1 MIIKLEQI
9 TGHAKKAKIG
19 KLNVTAGD
27 QVEAGQAL
35 LQMET
40 KKGNS
45 PLSTKYKC
53 TIDKVLVEEGQEVEL
68 GQSLFEVTAEDGVEP
83 APSVDKS
90 EQTKPKLDYFGGL
103 LRGKKEDVQTE
114 LLIIGAGPGGYVAA
128 LYAAKKGIQTVLV
141 EMDSMGGTCLNVGC
155 IPTKA
160 LIKSSE
166 VFDQMRHADDF
177 GLAVKEI
184 ELDMAKVIDKK
195 DEIKGTLVSGI
206 EYLLDKNNVRV
217 IKGMAS
223 FLNDDQ
229 VLVKSGKDE
238 YTIEAKHTLIATGS
252 QIADIDLPGI
262 KHDFV
267 MNSTSALAYKNNIS
281 SVTIIGGGVI
291 GMEFAFLYA
300 NFGIQVNVLEYCDR
314 LLMMVDKD
322 VSEEIAH
329 IAAEKG
335 IGVFTGAK
343 VTRIEQDQAGRA
355 VVIFE
360 QDGVEKFM
368 TSEKVLVA
376 IGRTPN
382 VDGLDLGKTGV
393 KLNDNGKGIAVN
405 EHLQTSVDHIY
416 AIGDVTNRIQLA
428 HVASHEGIAAVDHI
442 LGKEAHVDYGM
453 VPNVVFTSPEIAA
466 VGMNEDQARFMGR
479 NIQVSKFPFQAN
491 GKALTMREGK
501 GFIKL
506 IKDLDSGRLIGASII
521 GPEASALISTLTVMI
536 GADISEDEIAHT
548 IFAHPTTGEVIHE
561 AVLGLSI
568 GALHY
573 DE

>member
-1 MIIKLEQI
+1 MIIKLEQL
-9 TGHAKKAKIG
+9 TGHAKQAKVG
-19 KLNVTAGD
+19 KLNVAKGD
-27 QVEAGQAL
+27 QIEIGQPL
-35 LQMET
+35 LQMES

-45 PLSTKYKC
+45 PVLSKYKGK
-53 TIDKVLVEEGQEVEL
+53 IDKVLVEEGQEIEL
-68 GQSLFEVTAEDGVEP
+68 GQSLFEVTTEEANEE
-83 APSVDKS
+83 SSSKS
-90 EQTKPKLDYFGGL
+90 AQAKPKLDYFGGL
-103 LRGKKEDVQTE
+103 LGGKKEDVRTE

-141 EMDSMGGTCLNVGC
+141 EKDSMGGTCLNVGC

-160 LIKSSE
+160 LIKSSK
-166 VFDQMRHADDF
+166 VFHQMLHADDF
-177 GLAVKEI
+177 GLSVKEI

-206 EYLLDKNNVRV
+206 EYLLSKNNVRV
-217 IKGMAS
+217 IKGTAA
-223 FLNDDQ
+223 FLNDNQ
-229 VLVKSGKDE
+229 VLVQSGKDE
-238 YTIEAKHTLIATGS
+238 YTIEANNTLIATGS
-252 QIADIDLPGI
+252 QIADINLPGI
-262 KHDFV
+262 DHDFV
-267 MNSTSALAYKNNIS
+267 MNSTSALTYRKNIS

-291 GMEFAFLYA
+291 GMEFAFLYS
-300 NFGIQVNVLEYCDR
+300 NFGIQVNVLEFCDR
-314 LLMMVDKD
+314 LLTMVDKD

-335 IGVFTGAK
+335 IGIFTGSK
-343 VTRIEQDQAGRA
+343 VTRIEKDQTGKA

-360 QDGVEKFM
+360 QDGVEKFI

-376 IGRTPN
+376 IGRSPN
-382 VDGLDLGKTGV
+382 VDELGLGKTGV

-405 EHLQTSVDHIY
+405 EHLQTSVEHIY

-442 LGKEAHVDYGM
+442 LGTDAHIDYGM
-453 VPNVVFTSPEIAA
+453 VPNVIFTSPEIAA
-466 VGMNEDQARFMGR
+466 VGLNEDQARLMGR

-491 GKALTMREGK
+491 GKALTMREEK

-506 IKDLDSGRLIGASII
+506 VKDLDSGKLIGASII

-536 GADISEDEIAHT
+536 GSGISEDEIVHT

-561 AVLGLSI
+561 AVLGLGI

>member
-45 PLSTKYKC
+45 PLSAKYQC

-83 APSVDKS
+83 SPSVDKS
-90 EQTKPKLDYFGGL
+90 EQTKQKLDYFGGL

-141 EMDSMGGTCLNVGC
+141 EKDSMGGTCLNVGC

-252 QIADIDLPGI
+252 QIADIDLSGI

-329 IAAEKG
+329 IATEKG

-376 IGRTPN
+376 IGRMPN
-382 VDGLDLGKTGV
+382 VEGLDLGKTGV

-405 EHLQTSVDHIY
+405 EYLQTSVDHIY

-442 LGKEAHVDYGM
+442 LGTEAHVDYGM

-506 IKDLDSGRLIGASII
+506 IKDLDSGKLIGASII

-536 GADISEDEIAHT
+536 GADIREDEIAHT

-561 AVLGLSI
+561 AVLGLSV

>member
-1 MIIKLEQI
+1 MMIIKLEQL
-9 TGHAKKAKIG
+9 TGHDKKTKIG
-19 KLNVTAGD
+19 KLNVAEGD
-27 QVEAGQAL
+27 QVEVGQTL
-35 LQMET
+35 LQMES

-45 PLSTKYKC
+45 PLLSKYKC
-53 TIDKVLVEEGQEVEL
+53 TIDKVLVEEGQEIEL
-68 GQSLFEVTAEDGVEP
+68 GQSLFEVTADEANQE
-83 APSVDKS
+83 SSSKS
-90 EQTKPKLDYFGGL
+90 AQPKPKLDYFGGL
-103 LRGKKEDVQTE
+103 LRGKKEEMQAE

-141 EMDSMGGTCLNVGC
+141 EKDSMGGTCLNVGC

-166 VFDQMRHADDF
+166 VFHQMMHADDF
-177 GLAVKEI
+177 GLAVKQL

-206 EYLLDKNNVRV
+206 EYLLSKNDIRV
-217 IKGMAS
+217 IKGTAS
-223 FLNDDQ
+223 FLSDNQ

-238 YTIEAKHTLIATGS
+238 YTIEANNTLIATGS
-252 QIADIDLPGI
+252 KISDIHLPGI
-262 KHDFV
+262 DHDFV
-267 MNSTSALAYKNNIS
+267 LNSTSALAYKENIS

-291 GMEFAFLYA
+291 GMEFAFLYS
-300 NFGIQVNVLEYCDR
+300 NFGIQVNVLEFCDR
-314 LLMMVDKD
+314 LLTMVDKD

-329 IAAEKG
+329 IATERG
-335 IGVFTGAK
+335 IGVYTGAK
-343 VTRIEQDQAGRA
+343 VTRIEQDQAGKA
-355 VVIFE
+355 IVIFE
-360 QDGVEKFM
+360 QDGLEKFI

-382 VDGLDLGKTGV
+382 LDGLDIENTDV
-393 KLNDNGKGIAVN
+393 KLNDNGNGIAVN

-442 LGKEAHVDYGM
+442 LGIDAHVDYGM
-453 VPNVVFTSPEIAA
+453 VPNVIFTSPEIAA
-466 VGMNEDQARFMGR
+466 VGLNEDQARLMGK

-491 GKALTMREGK
+491 GKALTMREGR

-506 IKDLDSGRLIGASII
+506 VKDLDSGKMIGASII
-521 GPEASALISTLTVMI
+521 GPEASALISTLTVLI
-536 GADISEDEIAHT
+536 NSNISEKEIAHT

-568 GALHY
+568 GALHF